1 VDRIDESSRDDTAG
15 SVAAQLRTTVLP
27 LAPDRVRYLLE
38 QGAPYLA
45 MVARVCAAE
54 VTGIEP
60 AVTFD
65 VAAAETDGGR

>member
-1 VDRIDESSRDDTAG
+1 VDRTDDSSREDTAG

-54 VTGIEP
+54 VAGSEP

-65 VAAAETDGGR
+65 VAAETDGGR